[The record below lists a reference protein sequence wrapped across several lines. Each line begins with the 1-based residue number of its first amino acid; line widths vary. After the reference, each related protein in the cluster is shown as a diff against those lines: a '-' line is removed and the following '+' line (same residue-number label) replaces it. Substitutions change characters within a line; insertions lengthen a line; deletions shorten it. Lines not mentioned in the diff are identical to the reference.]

1 MKEIIAFGY
10 SDPVSENKK
19 KGHLYLNFKKFD
31 CNERVSSMLIKKEK
45 KMSNCYLKMKR
56 AVWG

>member
-45 KMSNCYLKMKR
+45 KCQTAGDDFWR
-56 AVWG
+56 